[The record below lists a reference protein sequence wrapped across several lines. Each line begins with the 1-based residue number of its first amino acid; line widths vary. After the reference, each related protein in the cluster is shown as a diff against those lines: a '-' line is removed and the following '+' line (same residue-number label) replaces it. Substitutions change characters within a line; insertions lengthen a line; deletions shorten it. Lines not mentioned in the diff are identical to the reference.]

1 MILDFGQWHYVTVMY
16 VISRFGKIFLL
27 LFPGDHMP
35 KVFGSKWKKHG
46 SLRNMEEKDQVDPL
60 NSRQTVMGVRSQ
72 PLM

>member
-1 MILDFGQWHYVTVMY
+1 MLLDSGQWNYVTVMY

-27 LFPGDHMP
+27 PFYGDHMP
-35 KVFGSKWKKHG
+35 KVFSSRWKKHG

-60 NSRQTVMGVRSQ
+60 NSHQTVMGVRSL